1 LLRLRIPPAAKEL
14 AQRNLTNDQRAY
26 LVGKRYEVEKKEPVR
41 PKLGNKVATIANL
54 PPINRP
60 TENII
65 ADQSNVSPRLYQ
77 LHQRISQRVQLF

>member
-1 LLRLRIPPAAKEL
+1 MLSLRIPPAAKEL

-26 LVGKRYEVEKKEPVR
+26 LVGKRYKEEKKEPVR

-60 TENII
+60 IENII
-65 ADQSNVSPRLYQ
+65 ADQSNVSPGLYQ
-77 LHQRISQRVQLF
+77 LHQRTFRRPLRF

>member
-1 LLRLRIPPAAKEL
+1 MLINQKAIEAP
-14 AQRNLTNDQRAY
+14 
-26 LVGKRYEVEKKEPVR
+26 GKKEPVR

-65 ADQSNVSPRLYQ
+65 FPLQ
-77 LHQRISQRVQLF
+77 LLRRTLIMSMMSLIG

>member
-1 LLRLRIPPAAKEL
+1 MI
-14 AQRNLTNDQRAY
+14 
-26 LVGKRYEVEKKEPVR
+26 GKRYTEEKKEPVR

-65 ADQSNVSPRLYQ
+65 ADQSNVNSG
-77 LHQRISQRVQLF
+77 SS